1 MGPLHGVRVVEVAS
15 IGPGPFTAM
24 LLADMGAEVVRVDRV
39 PAPGSPADASPT
51 APDPAVDVLNRGR
64 RSVAVDLKHPDGAA
78 TLLRLAEQAD
88 VLLEGFRPGVM
99 ERLGLGPELCL
110 ARNPRLVYGRMT
122 GWGQDGPLAA
132 APGHDIN
139 FIAVAGAL
147 RAIARPGE
155 RPVPPLNLVGDF
167 GGGGLLQAFGVVCAL
182 LEARA
187 SGQGQVV
194 DTAMA
199 DGAALLMAMVCSL
212 RAAGKWSGEPGANLL
227 DGGAPFYDTY
237 ETADGEYVAVGAIE
251 PRFYDALL
259 AGLGLDRD
267 ELPDRLDRSGWTDAE
282 QRVAAAVRTRTRA
295 EWCEHLEGTDAC
307 LSPVLGVDEA
317 AGHPQL
323 RARRT
328 YVELNGVVQP
338 APAPRL
344 SRTPAAVAGPPPH
357 PGQHTDE
364 VLAAWRHTAE
374 EIAHLRQVGA
384 VA

>member
-39 PAPGSPADASPT
+39 PSPDGPPDASPT
-51 APDPAVDVLNRGR
+51 APDPSVDVLNRGR
-64 RSVAVDLKHPDGAA
+64 RSVAVDLKHPDGVS
-78 TLLRLAEQAD
+78 TVLRLVEQAD

-99 ERLGLGPELCL
+99 ERLGLGPGPCL
-110 ARNPRLVYGRMT
+110 DRNPRLVYGRMT
-122 GWGQDGPLAA
+122 GWGQDGPLAS

-147 RAIARPGE
+147 RGIARPGE
-155 RPVPPLNLVGDF
+155 RPVPPLNLLGDF
-167 GGGGLLQAFGVVCAL
+167 GGGGLLQAFGIVCAL

-194 DTAMA
+194 DTAMV

-212 RAAGKWSGEPGANLL
+212 RATGKWTDEVGGNLL

-251 PRFYDALL
+251 PRFYAELVR
-259 AGLGLDRD
+259 GLGLDAGD
-267 ELPDRLDRSGWTDAE
+267 LPDQLDRSRWAE
-282 QRVAAAVRTRTRA
+282 GEERVAAAVRSRTRA
-295 EWCEHLEGTDAC
+295 EWCERLEGSDAC
-307 LSPVLGVDEA
+307 LSPVLTVDEA
-317 AGHPQL
+317 AEHPQL
-323 RARRT
+323 RARGT
-328 YVELNGVVQP
+328 YVEAGGVLQP

-344 SRTPAAVAGPPPH
+344 SRTPAAVAGPPPR

-364 VLAAWRHTAE
+364 VLTAWRHTPE
-374 EIAHLRQVGA
+374 EIARLRQTGV